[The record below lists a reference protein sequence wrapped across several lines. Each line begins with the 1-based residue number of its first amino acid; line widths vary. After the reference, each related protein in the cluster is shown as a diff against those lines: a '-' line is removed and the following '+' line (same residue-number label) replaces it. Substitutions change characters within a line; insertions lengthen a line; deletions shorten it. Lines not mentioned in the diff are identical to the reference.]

1 MVGLAWRSPGLT
13 KKAHKIVATTT
24 LNCFEPLV
32 IAASLGGLRTANP
45 LSLNSKY
52 GFAQ

>member
-1 MVGLAWRSPGLT
+1 MAGLAWGSRGLT
-13 KKAHKIVATTT
+13 KEAHKIAAATT

-45 LSLNSKY
+45 LSLNSKC
-52 GFAQ
+52 GFAR

>member
-32 IAASLGGLRTANP
+32 IAASLGGTANP